1 MDAEPTEQWLLTL
14 PSSVPVPHSP
24 APAGQPI
31 VPQRPPGPVARP
43 GPPELRQRS
52 SPSGEERSSA
62 LRRKV
67 SLVESEKDDL
77 RIQLQQV
84 WSTFQ
89 SREAWWTENVI
100 AARDNVRGAVLANHA
115 QQEAVKAQY
124 ELNLKVVESAIQA
137 AENHVAVQDQ
147 KLRERADLILSLEQA
162 LSQQGIMAQSEVA
175 RLQRQ
180 LSSQSVEA
188 HAYVDVVNSE
198 T

>member
-1 MDAEPTEQWLLTL
+1 MAFD
-14 PSSVPVPHSP
+14 SSEYS
-24 APAGQPI
+24 ATSSQSGTCRI
-31 VPQRPPGPVARP
+31 VPQTPPGPVARP

-67 SLVESEKDDL
+67 SLVGSEKDDL

-115 QQEAVKAQY
+115 QQETVKAQY
-124 ELNLKVVESAIQA
+124 ELNLKVV
-137 AENHVAVQDQ
+137 
-147 KLRERADLILSLEQA
+147 
-162 LSQQGIMAQSEVA
+162 
-175 RLQRQ
+175 
-180 LSSQSVEA
+180 
-188 HAYVDVVNSE
+188 
-198 T
+198 